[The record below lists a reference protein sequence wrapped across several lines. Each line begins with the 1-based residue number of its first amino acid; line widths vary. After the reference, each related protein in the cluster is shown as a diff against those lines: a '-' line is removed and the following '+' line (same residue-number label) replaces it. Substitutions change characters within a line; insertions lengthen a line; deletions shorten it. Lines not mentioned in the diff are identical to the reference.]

1 MSYEHLT
8 LEDVNYY
15 EEYLGT
21 REEQERAQSADAPT
35 HPDVPKRG
43 PGRSSAIVC
52 NHVGFLE
59 IINMVL
65 TREHP
70 SFTPKSQVKTIPIAA
85 GIAVGLQSMFI
96 ERGGG
101 QNERDRIVEALGDR

>member
-1 MSYEHLT
+1 MSYEHLA

-59 IINMVL
+59 ILNMVL

-70 SFTPKSQVKTIPIAA
+70 SFTPKS
-85 GIAVGLQSMFI
+85 
-96 ERGGG
+96 
-101 QNERDRIVEALGDR
+101 